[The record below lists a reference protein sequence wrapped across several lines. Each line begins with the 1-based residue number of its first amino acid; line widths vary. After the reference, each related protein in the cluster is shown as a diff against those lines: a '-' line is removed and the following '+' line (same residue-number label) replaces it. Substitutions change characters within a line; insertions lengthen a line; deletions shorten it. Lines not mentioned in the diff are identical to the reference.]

1 MLWVHVVDDLL
12 GHVLRVRR
20 PALHDGEEQLGRVV
34 LQLEDEVH
42 AGLAQGVDVIQD
54 ERRDDPQAVGLV
66 GGDARLVLVARTLNM
81 IENT

>member
-1 MLWVHVVDDLL
+1 MLWVHVIDDLL

-42 AGLAQGVDVIQD
+42 AGLAQGVDVVED
-54 ERRDDPQAVGLV
+54 ERRDDAEAVRLV
-66 GGDARLVLVARTLNM
+66 HGDAGLVLVARTLRNVPC
-81 IENT
+81 